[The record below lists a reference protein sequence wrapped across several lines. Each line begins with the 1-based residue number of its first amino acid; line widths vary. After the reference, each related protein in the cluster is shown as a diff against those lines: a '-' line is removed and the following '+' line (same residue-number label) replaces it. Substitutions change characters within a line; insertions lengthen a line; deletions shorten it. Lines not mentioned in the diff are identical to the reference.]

1 MHCHWSQPLACPH
14 AQVSIHHQQQHVGLM
29 DMLVV
34 TVPWG
39 IGYNP
44 RVEGVQCQCWLRRG
58 SERLVG
64 IPAWEDQTFH
74 HTDGLVDVETVEAE
88 VVFEVLGDLCQME
101 LAVVVVVAAVVVVIQ
116 VLC

>member
-1 MHCHWSQPLACPH
+1 
-14 AQVSIHHQQQHVGLM
+14 M

-34 TVPWG
+34 MVPWG